1 MPSQCA
7 AHPAARRTLLWYR
20 HPAPRRQAAIP
31 PIAVDTLVGT
41 ALASILLG
49 QKDAATGA
57 VALAAAFAL
66 FFAIRKRIRAHRRR
80 ARDAL
85 TCRDSY

>member
-1 MPSQCA
+1 MVSPTGSASAGC
-7 AHPAARRTLLWYR
+7 YS
-20 HPAPRRQAAIP
+20 

-66 FFAIRKRIRAHRRR
+66 FFAIRRGSGRTGGEPATR
-80 ARDAL
+80 
-85 TCRDSY
+85 